1 MEKKKKMS
9 GVLKALIWIVAILVV
24 VGIFAAVIIKN
35 QAKGATY
42 ELLSATPNDTIVRTS
57 ILTGAIQPRDEVL
70 VKPQMSGIVAELLHL
85 PGDMVQEG
93 DLVARI
99 KMVPDVAGVQN
110 ALSQVERARVALRT
124 AKDVYERDKALF
136 DQGILAKEKYEQSKG
151 SYDQSVIDLSS
162 AQEQYELAS
171 KGSSAS
177 TAKQNNT
184 LVRATVTGTILEQPV
199 KVGTS
204 VIQANN
210 FNDGTT
216 IVSIADLTDLLFVGD
231 VNESDVNNLVVG
243 ADVVIKVGAIPDH
256 TYKAVVEYV
265 SPKGVDKNGTIFF
278 EVKAAIDPANLTG
291 LRAGLSS
298 NAEVELDRRNGV
310 TTIPESAV
318 SYRDGKAIVYVAK
331 TGSGEEKDFEEREV
345 TLGLSDGL
353 NVEVVKGLK
362 GGEQLR
368 GNLKSK

>member
-1 MEKKKKMS
+1 MEKKKKKS
-9 GVLKALIWIVAILVV
+9 GILKTVIWLIVILAVI
-24 VGIFAAVIIKN
+24 GIFAAVFIKS
-35 QAKGATY
+35 QAKGASY
-42 ELLSATPNDTIVRTS
+42 ELISATPNDTVVRS
-57 ILTGAIQPRDEVL
+57 SVLTGAIQPRDEIL
-70 VKPQMSGIVAELLHL
+70 VKPQMNGIVEELLHL

-99 KMVPDVAGVQN
+99 RMVPDIASVQS
-110 ALSQVERARVALRT
+110 AASQVDRARVALRT
-124 AKDVYERDKALF
+124 SKDVYDRDKELF
-136 DQGILAKEKYEQSKG
+136 DQGILAKEKFEQSKG
-151 SYDQSVIDLSS
+151 SYDQAVIDLAS

-177 TAKQNNT
+177 TATTNNT

-204 VIQANN
+204 VIMANS

-216 IVSIADLTDLLFVGD
+216 IVSIADLTDLLFIGD
-231 VNESDVNNLVVG
+231 VNESDVDNLKVG
-243 ADVVIKVGAIPDH
+243 ADVVIKVGALPGQ
-256 TYKAVVEYV
+256 TYSAVVEYV

-278 EVKAAIDPANLTG
+278 EVKAAIDPSHLEG

-298 NAEVELDRRNGV
+298 NAEVELRRSNNV
-310 TTIPESAV
+310 TTVPESAV
-318 SYRDGKAIVYVAK
+318 TYRDGKSYVYVSK
-331 TGSGEEKDFEEREV
+331 TGTGEEADFEEREV

-353 NVEVVKGLK
+353 KVEVIKGLD
-362 GGEQLR
+362 GSEQLR